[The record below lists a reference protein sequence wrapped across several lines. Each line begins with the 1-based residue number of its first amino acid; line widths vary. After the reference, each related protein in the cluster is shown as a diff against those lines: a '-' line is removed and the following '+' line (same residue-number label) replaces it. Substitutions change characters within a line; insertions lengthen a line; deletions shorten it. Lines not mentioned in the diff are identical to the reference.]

1 LTVGKLVY
9 YGYLMYDCSLI
20 LVVNYHFSNLSML
33 CEMTDVL
40 IYNYL
45 GVYYTVI
52 LQILMCVGV
61 CVCSV

>member
-1 LTVGKLVY
+1 
-9 YGYLMYDCSLI
+9 MYDCSLI